1 LQEYTNVTIP
11 YKGKFRKPSE
21 KKILRAVSPFLSPE
35 KMIKLNSEPELYK
48 AILNLDDLQVPC

>member
-1 LQEYTNVTIP
+1 MTIP

-21 KKILRAVSPFLSPE
+21 KKILRAVSPFLLPE